1 VLDCEK
7 VFDQGQREPETEE
20 CFNVILTH
28 SCLRAFVE
36 SFPGNLFQPRL
47 KCRFP
52 TLPILVTANEHSYGF
67 KVSGQASTLMQ
78 RKVLQRQTPGM

>member
-1 VLDCEK
+1 MLDCEK

-20 CFNVILTH
+20 CFNVIVTY

-47 KCRFP
+47 KIP
-52 TLPILVTANEHSYGF
+52 LSDSTD
-67 KVSGQASTLMQ
+67 SGD
-78 RKVLQRQTPGM
+78 RQ